1 MIQLAGYF
9 SVLLHALALVGMA
22 AGVGGLLFCVLVL
35 NPVAGAADGAAQ
47 RRVLRAGRIGL
58 WAMLACQLGVLLLAP
73 WGLAEDDGSWP
84 FLEYL
89 GTGFAQASCWRLL
102 LGLLLAGLLHWLA
115 AAPSQVARWRAA
127 VGGSLV
133 FVVSGAFV
141 VHAVSRLEGAGVLMA
156 ATVVH
161 QLAAV
166 VWVGSVLAL
175 LVCADA
181 RRDSPAD
188 LWPRLLAR
196 FSPLGMACVGS
207 LLACGVFIATR
218 YVGDLAS
225 LIGTNYGIMVI
236 AKLLLMSTAL
246 ALAAVNFRHTQ
257 AWRATGNAEPVERS
271 LPAIVE
277 AEFVALVAIVL
288 LGASLAATPPA
299 ADVDYERASLAEVI
313 DTLAPKTPRLLPPN
327 HTELQASGQ
336 SALDFFNPAGEIDK
350 AQSNFNHN
358 VSGLLLLLIAAAALA
373 DRLRLTPLARHWPL
387 LFMPFALVLQV
398 IVEPTGWPLGDE
410 PFLSTLRNPSVVQHR
425 LASVLP
431 LAIGF
436 MEWRVQRGLL
446 DHSRWR
452 FTFPLLCFLGGAVL
466 LTHTHVATGLKQE
479 FLIEVSHAGI
489 AICAVLAGI
498 GRWLELRLPPPAP
511 RLAGIVWTTSLFL
524 IGFLLLFYREL

>member
-1 MIQLAGYF
+1 MLQLAGYF

-22 AGVGGLLFCVLVL
+22 ASVGGLLFCVLVL
-35 NPVAGAADGAAQ
+35 NPVAGAPDGAAL
-47 RRVLRAGRIGL
+47 RRVLRVGRIGV

-73 WGLAEDDGSWP
+73 WGLAEDNGSWP
-84 FLEYL
+84 IREYL
-89 GTGFAQASCWRLL
+89 QTGFAQASCWRLL

-115 AAPSQVARWRAA
+115 AAPTRAARWHFA
-127 VGGSLV
+127 VGGSLA

-141 VHAVSRLEGAGVLMA
+141 VHAVSRLEGAGVLMV

-161 QLAAV
+161 QLAAC
-166 VWVGSVLAL
+166 VWVGSVMAL
-175 LVCADA
+175 IACAGV
-181 RRDSPAD
+181 RRDSPLD

-207 LLACGVFIATR
+207 LLACGVFIASR
-218 YVGDLAS
+218 YVGDWPS

-236 AKLLLMSTAL
+236 AKLLLMAVAL
-246 ALAAVNFRHTQ
+246 VLAALNFRHTS
-257 AWRATGNAEPVERS
+257 AWRATGNAGAVQRS
-271 LPAIVE
+271 LPALIE

-299 ADVDYERASLAEVI
+299 ADVDYERASPTEVI
-313 DTLAPKTPRLLPPN
+313 GTLAPKAPRLLPPN
-327 HTELQASGQ
+327 HAELQESGQ

-358 VSGLLLLLIAAAALA
+358 ISGLLLLLIAAAAIA

-387 LFMPFALVLQV
+387 LFLPFALVLQV

-436 MEWRVQRGLL
+436 MEWRVQLGKLPE
-446 DHSRWR
+446 SRWR

-489 AICAVLAGI
+489 ALCAVLAGI

-511 RLAGIVWTTSLFL
+511 RLAGLIWTTSLLL
-524 IGFLLLFYREL
+524 IGFLLLFYQEL